1 MKVQTSVKKICE
13 GCKIIRRRG
22 VVRVICSKNPKHKQ
36 RQGQKEEAILARIAG
51 IDLPKNK
58 RVVIALTYIY
68 GIGKTSAQKICAEA
82 KVDENIRVNKLSD
95 EQVKAIRT
103 IIQTVFKVE
112 GALKAETNMNI
123 KRLMDISSY
132 RGYRHRRGLP
142 CHGQRTKTNARTRK
156 GRKRLISSKK

>member
-1 MKVQTSVKKICE
+1 M
-13 GCKIIRRRG
+13 
-22 VVRVICSKNPKHKQ
+22 
-36 RQGQKEEAILARIAG
+36 ARIAG
-51 IDLPKNK
+51 VDLPKDK
-58 RVVIALTYIY
+58 RIVIALTYIY

-95 EQVKAIRT
+95 DQVKAIRT
-103 IIQTVFKVE
+103 IIQMSYKVE
-112 GALKAETNMNI
+112 GAQKAEVNMNI

-142 CHGQRTKTNARTRK
+142 LNGQRTKTNARTRK